1 MEWSKLK
8 NIILIMLA
16 AVNLCLL
23 FFVVQREWR
32 DSANQ
37 RQNRQQAVDFL
48 TDRGIQIHEGQLPD
62 DQMVPRPQ
70 TVERDQEEESRLAT
84 QLLGE
89 DVVVQARGA
98 GVYRYQNGAG
108 ALQFHSDGFEG
119 ETTARDENTLTV
131 RQSWEGI
138 PLFNH
143 QVTLVWGSEGLETM
157 TAGRRLVGSPVER
170 TDQRPITVASA
181 LVYFYNGLNGLGDV
195 CNQVDSIVQGYIS
208 VTSLSGPMEL
218 IPVWRVTTDTGAY
231 QLDLLTGE
239 LNRVE

>member
-32 DSANQ
+32 DSASQ

-48 TDRGIQIHEGQLPD
+48 ADRGIQIHEGLLPD

-70 TVERDQEEESRLAT
+70 TVERDQEEESRLAA

-108 ALQFHSDGFEG
+108 ALQFHSDGSFSAELSPASFPLGADRERSCLDLLAQIGFEG
-119 ETTARDENTLTV
+119 EAAAREENTLTV
-131 RQSWEGI
+131 RQSWEGL

-143 QVTLVWGSEGLETM
+143 QVTLVWGCL
-157 TAGRRLVGSPVER
+157 L
-170 TDQRPITVASA
+170 
-181 LVYFYNGLNGLGDV
+181 Y
-195 CNQVDSIVQGYIS
+195 
-208 VTSLSGPMEL
+208 TSLLFKIEDRALTSGPG
-218 IPVWRVTTDTGAY
+218 PGRNRPWRRPRRPGSRWSVC
-231 QLDLLTGE
+231 
-239 LNRVE
+239 RSSWRRCV

>member
-98 GVYRYQNGAG
+98 GVYRYQNGA
-108 ALQFHSDGFEG
+108 APSSSTAMDPFRRNYRLTAFH
-119 ETTARDENTLTV
+119 
-131 RQSWEGI
+131 W
-138 PLFNH
+138 
-143 QVTLVWGSEGLETM
+143 VWT
-157 TAGRRLVGSPVER
+157 RRG
-170 TDQRPITVASA
+170 VAW
-181 LVYFYNGLNGLGDV
+181 
-195 CNQVDSIVQGYIS
+195 
-208 VTSLSGPMEL
+208 TS
-218 IPVWRVTTDTGAY
+218 
-231 QLDLLTGE
+231 
-239 LNRVE
+239 

>member
-108 ALQFHSDGFEG
+108 ALQFHSDGFFHCDV
-119 ETTARDENTLTV
+119 ARDGFQL
-131 RQSWEGI
+131 
-138 PLFNH
+138 LD
-143 QVTLVWGSEGLETM
+143 LVI
-157 TAGRRLVGSPVER
+157 AVGSLKGKL
-170 TDQRPITVASA
+170 PIGIR
-181 LVYFYNGLNGLGDV
+181 FCGGD
-195 CNQVDSIVQGYIS
+195 S
-208 VTSLSGPMEL
+208 VFN
-218 IPVWRVTTDTGAY
+218 
-231 QLDLLTGE
+231 GE
-239 LNRVE
+239 LGGFCIK

>member
-84 QLLGE
+84 QLFGE

-98 GVYRYQNGAG
+98 GCTATKTGRAPSSSTAMDPFRRNYRQ
-108 ALQFHSDGFEG
+108 
-119 ETTARDENTLTV
+119 TASR
-131 RQSWEGI
+131 W
-138 PLFNH
+138 
-143 QVTLVWGSEGLETM
+143 VWT
-157 TAGRRLVGSPVER
+157 RRG
-170 TDQRPITVASA
+170 VAW
-181 LVYFYNGLNGLGDV
+181 
-195 CNQVDSIVQGYIS
+195 
-208 VTSLSGPMEL
+208 TS
-218 IPVWRVTTDTGAY
+218 
-231 QLDLLTGE
+231 
-239 LNRVE
+239 

>member
-108 ALQFHSDGFEG
+108 ALQFHSDGSFSAELSPDSFPLGVDPVSYTHLG
-119 ETTARDENTLTV
+119 EPLPVGGGAHLLSWRLFRFSGGYPTPSAGGLAV
-131 RQSWEGI
+131 R
-138 PLFNH
+138 
-143 QVTLVWGSEGLETM
+143 
-157 TAGRRLVGSPVER
+157 
-170 TDQRPITVASA
+170 
-181 LVYFYNGLNGLGDV
+181 
-195 CNQVDSIVQGYIS
+195 
-208 VTSLSGPMEL
+208 
-218 IPVWRVTTDTGAY
+218 
-231 QLDLLTGE
+231 
-239 LNRVE
+239 